1 MGGTGGLEGGGGV
14 WPRSRPRCAVSGAE
28 HALSAGERSGLSGGS
43 PGSCAPAV
51 SSIVTP
57 SPPSSSSSASSSSAA
72 PHPSRAQQPAFKPPS
87 LPPLTQQQ
95 RSGSHATSQ
104 QPAAREGT
112 AGAPER
118 VKAKER
124 ETKEEK
130 KIRRNGLACLL
141 RQCGEAGAHRGT
153 GEPTRRPARPG
164 VHTRGRLHTR
174 ALAHR
179 GPGRCGSDGHTQKS
193 PAPCRSRGKRPGNF
207 LPHSPVPAWGT
218 SRLVI
223 LCVPLAPAAPPLTLP
238 PTGTDAGTRQEPTLC
253 LVTRCRM
260 CP

>member
-87 LPPLTQQQ
+87 LPPLAQQQ

-130 KIRRNGLACLL
+130 KIRRNGPACLL
-141 RQCGEAGAHRGT
+141 RQHRGAGARRGM
-153 GEPTRRPARPG
+153 GEPTRGPAGPG
-164 VHTRGRLHTR
+164 AHTRGRMHTHVHSLTGVW
-174 ALAHR
+174 AAAA
-179 GPGRCGSDGHTQKS
+179 PMDTQKS
-193 PAPCRSRGKRPGNF
+193 PAPGSCV
-207 LPHSPVPAWGT
+207 PHSPVPARGT
-218 SRLVI
+218 PRPVSVCLCARLPRPQ
-223 LCVPLAPAAPPLTLP
+223 L
-238 PTGTDAGTRQEPTLC
+238 
-253 LVTRCRM
+253 
-260 CP
+260 